1 MKKLL
6 PTMLALCVLSLSGCC
21 HAMNAAV
28 MRSMCCKDKC
38 CEQKCIGDKCPCNK
52 CPSETKVKLATAL
65 IPI

>member
-1 MKKLL
+1 MKIIL
-6 PTMLALCVLSLSGCC
+6 PVLAALCALNLTGCC

-28 MRSMCCKDKC
+28 MRSMCCKDEC
-38 CEQKCIGDKCPCNK
+38 CQKKCIGDKCPCGK